1 MGGDMQIVQGDQ
13 VAPAPAVRHRGGALN
28 ARILLEGRVG
38 APGNF
43 QLSLGLTGV
52 DFVSPRHRHNF
63 EQYRI
68 VLEGSF
74 DFGRDGV
81 MAPGMVAYFP
91 EGVFYGPQTSGPDTV
106 AAVLQFGGVS
116 GNGYLSAAQV
126 SDGMTALLVDG
137 DFQKGVYRRRDD
149 VPGRRNQD
157 AFEAIWE
164 YVKGRTM
171 TYPASAFS
179 GPVISDPGLL
189 EWAAIGGAAGVWEKA
204 LAGFAGAQTAVRLLR
219 LAPGAGLDV
228 RGRGVFLVLSGG
240 GTVAGQAA
248 RRLTA
253 FELEA
258 GEAAALAA
266 DEEMTVVHY
275 ALPVF
280 ADEEGKKV
288 KEGVLF

>member
-1 MGGDMQIVQGDQ
+1 MQIVQGDQ
-13 VAPAPAVRHRGGALN
+13 VAPEPAVRHRGGALN

-38 APGNF
+38 SPGNF
-43 QLSLGLTGV
+43 QLSLGLTGS
-52 DFVSPRHRHNF
+52 DFISPRHRHNF

-74 DFGRDGV
+74 DFGRDGT
-81 MAPGMVAYFP
+81 MTPGMVAYFP
-91 EGVFYGPQTSGPDTV
+91 EGVYYGPQKSADHTV

-126 SDGMTALLVDG
+126 SDGMTALMVDG
-137 DFQKGVYRRRDD
+137 DFEKGIYRRRED

-164 YVKGRTM
+164 YVKGRKM
-171 TYPASAFS
+171 TYPESNFA
-179 GPVISDPGLL
+179 GPAMIDPALVD
-189 EWAAIGGAAGVWEKA
+189 WAAVGGANLVHEKA
-204 LAGFAGAQTAVRLLR
+204 LASFSSAQTGVRLLR
-219 LAPGAGLDV
+219 LAPDGALSV
-228 RGRGVFLVLSGG
+228 QGRGVFLVLSGS
-240 GTVAGQAA
+240 GTVAGQPA

-258 GEAAALAA
+258 AEDVALTA

-275 ALPVF
+275 ALPVL
-280 ADEEGKKV
+280 AEEPR
-288 KEGVLF
+288 KEVREEVLF

>member
-1 MGGDMQIVQGDQ
+1 MQIVQGDQ
-13 VAPAPAVRHRGGALN
+13 VAPEPAVRHRGGALN

-43 QLSLGLTGV
+43 QLSLGLTGS
-52 DFVSPRHRHNF
+52 DFISPRHRHNF
-63 EQYRI
+63 EQYRV
-68 VLEGSF
+68 VLEGRF

-81 MAPGMVAYFP
+81 MTPGMVAYFP
-91 EGVFYGPQTSGPDTV
+91 EGVYYGPQNSADDTM

-126 SDGMTALLVDG
+126 SDGMTALMVDG
-137 DFQKGVYRRRDD
+137 DFEKGVYRRREH

-164 YVKGRTM
+164 YVKGRKM
-171 TYPASAFS
+171 TYPESGFA
-179 GPVISDPGLL
+179 GPVISDPALL
-189 EWAAIGGAAGVWEKA
+189 EWAAVAGADGVWEKA
-204 LAGFAGAQTAVRLLR
+204 MGRFAEAQTAVRLLR
-219 LAPGAGLDV
+219 LAPGAALGV
-228 RGRGVFLVLSGG
+228 RGRGVFLVISGSG
-240 GTVAGQAA
+240 AVAGQTA

-258 GEAAALAA
+258 GEEAALAA
-266 DEEMTVVHY
+266 TVEMTVVHY

-280 ADEEGKKV
+280 DEQGIMKV
-288 KEGVLF
+288 KEEVLF